1 MFNPIVASENIKESF
16 IDYITTSFDFQD
28 ETYARELR
36 EELNKPGMI
45 AKGPYIELSGSY
57 ETTKSIHQLIA
68 EGVAS
73 PLFDELEPCSEKDK
87 EIPLDRPLYAHQV
100 KALERAMNHKNLVV
114 TTGTGSGKTEC
125 FLIPI
130 VNSLLREIE
139 AGTLS
144 DAVRAIVIY
153 PMNALANDQI
163 ERMRDL
169 LKGYPQIRFGL
180 YNGNTEYTEPEARS
194 QYHRIY
200 GMEPSSNEVI
210 SREKMQSNP
219 PHILITN
226 YSMLEY
232 MMLRP
237 NDDKVFTGAKLRFI
251 VLDEAHIYKGATG
264 METALLMRRLRA
276 RIDAAQNVQ
285 YILTSATLGGKDA
298 DAQIVSFAQHLCG
311 VNFTPDNII
320 RASVRTPDMKAF
332 DSFPV
337 EAFHEIASNKYTPG
351 EVLQKYGMDYV
362 PDAAD
367 EEKLFELCL
376 HSNLFYS
383 IRSLIQSN
391 GPMTVNELY
400 QAAVKDNELT
410 GQQDLI
416 DFIDVCS
423 RAEKDKAS
431 LIKARYHFFV
441 RALEGAYITLTDPK
455 RLFLQRKKKLTVGE
469 QDIAVFECAI
479 CSHCGR
485 TAVVGTSGDGTL
497 HQVQKQWDNAEYYIL
512 KENEAEE
519 LTDEDGAEDNVEDV
533 GKGENDYVLCPIC
546 ARIDTAMNVQLE
558 GLCEHDRSKYLYV
571 TKCPPSKTSE
581 SPAAKCIACGFGR
594 LRRFYLGSEA
604 ATAVLG
610 TELYEQL
617 PEKEQKAIP
626 PEERVVSSGIFGKSK
641 TQTAKTVSKAR
652 QFLCFSDSRSE
663 AAFFASYM
671 EKSYEEFLRRRGIW
685 HVVEELK
692 LEGRTSVSVSEFVK
706 HLTVYFENC
715 GTFKEWDKQQE
726 PSSASDCKRNAWIAI
741 LNEMFNARRSSSLAS
756 MGLLSFEFAKNE
768 NMEQAADV
776 YGISALDM
784 KQLLNLLVLD
794 AVYSGSLNAKE
805 ANLTSADHEYI
816 FYSKVEKQLKL
827 VKTAEEAK
835 KSWIIGWM
843 ARARGENGY
852 YYNGRQERVK
862 RALNLSA
869 EKANDFLKDYWL
881 FLTDENES
889 SDYTFEATD
898 FNIRLNGDP
907 NLKFYRCKKCGKI
920 TAHNCLN
927 HCASVK
933 CSGMLE
939 PYDPTEKLATNHY
952 AKLYQSENMKPL
964 YIKEHTAQLSRDQQ
978 TTYQKAFVD
987 KKLNA
992 LSCSTTFE
1000 MGVDVGSLETVYMR
1014 DVPPS
1019 PANYVQRAGRAG
1031 RSKDSA
1037 AFVMTYAK
1045 LSSHDFTFY
1054 QHPTDMISGKIKAPV
1069 FELENKKVV
1078 YRHIY
1083 AVALADFFANHQE
1096 VYNGNNATVFLNKNG
1111 YELLK
1116 AYLQEKSERLLQRL
1130 KKSIPE
1136 NIHAMMGI
1144 DTWEWVDHL
1153 TGEDGV
1159 LNIAVN
1165 DYLDTLRE
1173 YEDKLKEYNK
1183 NGKIEEAGKCNSQL
1197 RRFRMAEE
1205 DNAGKRNLIEF
1216 LVRSNVLP
1224 KYGFPVDTVE
1234 MLTRIA
1240 VGGNGDKDLRLI
1252 RDLQMAVAEY
1262 APGSQVVADG
1272 RMYTSRYIR
1281 KLPKKDDNSWEIGH
1295 FSICP
1300 NQDCKQENFTKEDVS
1315 EGRECVSCHKKIP
1328 KNRWKQTLEP
1338 RMGFIADLKTEE
1350 VPMKRPEREYKS
1362 EDYYV
1367 GDTSRNQ
1374 IGKWVFEANG
1384 HKVEVESTTN
1394 DTLAVIV
1401 QAEYAVCPV
1410 CGYATEGTAEF
1421 KIPHKTAFGYNCKC
1435 SQKPAKTFY
1444 LSHDFKTDV
1453 AKLTFIHSAA
1463 NDHNRMLSVMYALLE
1478 GVSRQ
1483 LGIERTDIKGTLF
1496 REVKGGYQIYSIILY
1511 DAVAGGAGHVRRLV
1525 TDDGKVLNTVIEK
1538 AIAICEGCDCDG
1550 SCYKCLRNY
1559 YNQKYHDQIDR
1570 MEAATFLKQWRNLA
1584 VATNTESS
1592 VATIDADNDE
1602 QRKSTCQK
1610 GSHTLIIPT
1619 ENYPEDEWMTS
1630 SEALAELADPG
1641 NGLSEETNGK
1651 LRRIID
1657 VVAEDDE
1664 KNACMDIEMPLTN
1677 GESVRPDIIWPQ
1689 QKVALFTEIRQ
1700 YEQLSGYDWTGF
1712 LLDEN
1717 FVPEELLQCIKE
1729 KR

>member
-16 IDYITTSFDFQD
+16 VDYITTSFDFQD

-57 ETTKSIHQLIA
+57 ETTKSIHQLIT

-73 PLFDELEPCSEKDK
+73 PLFDQLEPCPEKDK

-100 KALERAMNHKNLVV
+100 KALERAMEHKNLVV

-144 DAVRAIVIY
+144 NAVRAIVIY

-200 GMEPSSNEVI
+200 GMEPSPNEVI

-332 DSFPV
+332 DSFPM
-337 EAFHEIASNKYTPG
+337 EAFHEIAANKYTPG
-351 EVLQKYGMDYV
+351 EVLQKYGMDYAT
-362 PDAAD
+362 DAAD

-376 HSNLFYS
+376 HSKLFHS

-391 GPMTVNELY
+391 GPMTVSELY

-410 GQQDLI
+410 SQQDLI

-455 RLFLQRKKKLTVGE
+455 RLFLQRKKKMTVGE

-485 TAVVGTSGDGTL
+485 TAIVGTSDDDTL

-519 LTDEDGAEDNVEDV
+519 LMDEDGTEDVEDAD
-533 GKGENDYVLCPIC
+533 KGENDYVLCPIC

-581 SPAAKCIACGFGR
+581 SPSAKCIACGFGR

-604 ATAVLG
+604 VTAVLG

-626 PEERVVSSGIFGKSK
+626 PEERVASSGIFGKSK
-641 TQTAKTVSKAR
+641 TQTSKTVSKAR

-685 HVVEELK
+685 HVAEELK
-692 LEGRTSVSVSEFVK
+692 HEGQTNVPVSEFVK
-706 HLTVYFENC
+706 RLTVYFENC
-715 GTFKEWDKQQE
+715 GTFKEWNKQQE

-768 NMEQAADV
+768 DMERAADA

-805 ANLTSADHEYI
+805 ANLSPADHEYI
-816 FYSKVEKQLKL
+816 FYSMVEKQLKL

-869 EKANDFLKDYWL
+869 EKANDFLKNYWL
-881 FLTDENES
+881 FLTDGNEG
-889 SDYTFEATD
+889 DNYTFEASD

-939 PYDPTEKLATNHY
+939 PYDPAEKLAINHY

-1083 AVALADFFANHQE
+1083 AVALADFFADHQE
-1096 VYNGNNATVFLNKNG
+1096 VYNSNNATVFLNKNG
-1111 YELLK
+1111 YEQFK
-1116 AYLQEKSERLLQRL
+1116 TYLQEKPERLLQRL

-1144 DTWEWVDHL
+1144 DTWEWVEHL

-1165 DYLDTLRE
+1165 DYLDTLKE
-1173 YEDKLKEYNK
+1173 YEKKLKEYSDNNK
-1183 NGKIEEAGKCNSQL
+1183 FEEAGKCNSQL

-1272 RMYTSRYIR
+1272 KMYTSRYIR

-1315 EGRECVSCHKKIP
+1315 QGRECVSCHKKIP
-1328 KNRWKQTLEP
+1328 KNAWKQTLEP

-1374 IGKWVFEANG
+1374 IGKWVFEVNG

-1401 QAEYAVCPV
+1401 KAEYAVCPV

-1421 KIPHKTAFGYNCKC
+1421 KIPHKTAFGYNCVCGK
-1435 SQKPAKTFY
+1435 KPTKTFY

-1453 AKLTFIHSAA
+1453 AKLTFMHSAA
-1463 NDHNRMLSVMYALLE
+1463 SDYNRMLSVMYALLE

-1496 REVKGGYQIYSIILY
+1496 REVKGGYQIYSIVLY

-1570 MEAATFLKQWRNLA
+1570 MEAAAFLKEWQNLVA
-1584 VATNTESS
+1584 ATNTESS
-1592 VATIDADNDE
+1592 ADMLGMGNSE
-1602 QRKSTCQK
+1602 QQGSTCQK
-1610 GSHTLIIPT
+1610 GSRALIIP
-1619 ENYPEDEWMTS
+1619 EYPEYDRMTS
-1630 SEALAELADPG
+1630 SEALAELGDPG
-1641 NGLSEETNGK
+1641 NGLSEETNEK
-1651 LRRIID
+1651 LQRIID
-1657 VVAEDDE
+1657 TIAEDDE
-1664 KNACMDIEMPLTN
+1664 KIACMDIEITLNN

-1689 QKVALFTEIRQ
+1689 QKVALFTEVGQ
-1700 YEQLSGYDWTGF
+1700 YEQLSEYDWTSF
-1712 LLDEN
+1712 LLDEH
-1717 FVPEELLQCIKE
+1717 FVPEELLQCINEKE
-1729 KR
+1729 

>member
-16 IDYITTSFDFQD
+16 VDYITTSFDFQD

-57 ETTKSIHQLIA
+57 ETTKSIHQLIT

-73 PLFDELEPCSEKDK
+73 PLFDQLEPCPEKDK

-100 KALERAMNHKNLVV
+100 KALERAMEHKNLVV

-144 DAVRAIVIY
+144 NAVRAIVIY

-180 YNGNTEYTEPEARS
+180 YNGNTEYTEPEARR

-200 GMEPSSNEVI
+200 GMEPSPNEVI

-264 METALLMRRLRA
+264 LETALLMRRLRA

-320 RASVRTPDMKAF
+320 RASMRTPDMKAF
-332 DSFPV
+332 DSFPM

-351 EVLQKYGMDYV
+351 EVLQKYGMDYA

-376 HSNLFYS
+376 HSKLFHS

-391 GPMTVNELY
+391 GPMTVSELY

-410 GQQDLI
+410 SQQDLI

-455 RLFLQRKKKLTVGE
+455 RLFLQRKKKMTVGE

-485 TAVVGTSGDGTL
+485 TAIVGTSDDDTL

-519 LTDEDGAEDNVEDV
+519 LMDEDGTEDVEDA

-581 SPAAKCIACGFGR
+581 SPSAKCIACGFGR

-604 ATAVLG
+604 VTAVLG

-617 PEKEQKAIP
+617 PEKEQKAIS

-641 TQTAKTVSKAR
+641 TQTSKTVSKAR

-685 HVVEELK
+685 HVAEELK
-692 LEGRTSVSVSEFVK
+692 HEGQTNVPVSEFVK
-706 HLTVYFENC
+706 RLTVYFENC
-715 GTFKEWDKQQE
+715 GTFKEWNKQQE

-768 NMEQAADV
+768 DMERAADA

-805 ANLTSADHEYI
+805 ANLSPADHEYI
-816 FYSKVEKQLKL
+816 FYSMVEKQLKL

-869 EKANDFLKDYWL
+869 EKANDFLKNYWL
-881 FLTDENES
+881 FLTDGNEG
-889 SDYTFEATD
+889 DNYTFEASD

-939 PYDPTEKLATNHY
+939 PYDPAEKLTTNHY

-1083 AVALADFFANHQE
+1083 AVALADFFADHQE
-1096 VYNGNNATVFLNKNG
+1096 VYNSNNATVFLNKNG
-1111 YELLK
+1111 YEQFK
-1116 AYLQEKSERLLQRL
+1116 TYLQEKPERLLQRL

-1144 DTWEWVDHL
+1144 DTWEWVEHL

-1165 DYLDTLRE
+1165 DYLDTLKE
-1173 YEDKLKEYNK
+1173 YEKKLKEYSDNNK
-1183 NGKIEEAGKCNSQL
+1183 FEEAGKCNSQL

-1272 RMYTSRYIR
+1272 KMYTSRYIR

-1315 EGRECVSCHKKIP
+1315 QGRECVSCHKKIP
-1328 KNRWKQTLEP
+1328 KNAWKQTLEP

-1401 QAEYAVCPV
+1401 KAEYAVCPV

-1421 KIPHKTAFGYNCKC
+1421 KIPHKTAFGYNCVCGK
-1435 SQKPAKTFY
+1435 KPTKTFY

-1453 AKLTFIHSAA
+1453 AKLTFMHSAA
-1463 NDHNRMLSVMYALLE
+1463 SDYNRMLSVMYALLE

-1496 REVKGGYQIYSIILY
+1496 REVKGGYQIYSIVLY

-1570 MEAATFLKQWRNLA
+1570 MEAAAFLKEWQNLVA
-1584 VATNTESS
+1584 ATNTESS
-1592 VATIDADNDE
+1592 ADMLGMGNSE
-1602 QRKSTCQK
+1602 QQGSTCQK
-1610 GSHTLIIPT
+1610 GSRALIIP
-1619 ENYPEDEWMTS
+1619 EYPEYDRMTS
-1630 SEALAELADPG
+1630 SEALAELGDPG
-1641 NGLSEETNGK
+1641 NGLSEETNEK
-1651 LRRIID
+1651 LQRIID
-1657 VVAEDDE
+1657 TIAEDDE
-1664 KNACMDIEMPLTN
+1664 KIACMDIEITLNN

-1689 QKVALFTEIRQ
+1689 QKVALFTEVGQ
-1700 YEQLSGYDWTGF
+1700 YEQLSEYDWTSF
-1712 LLDEN
+1712 LLDEH
-1717 FVPEELLQCIKE
+1717 FVPEELLQCINEKE
-1729 KR
+1729 